1 MVRGPLKG
9 FLADVLLD
17 GRTRERGVFRMEGVE
32 RAIRTEG
39 QFGRQ
44 LWGMLCLE
52 LWFRAFM
59 DGDALPESVAATAEV
74 SSV

>member
-1 MVRGPLKG
+1 
-9 FLADVLLD
+9 
-17 GRTRERGVFRMEGVE
+17 MEGVE
-32 RAIRTEG
+32 NAIQTEG

-59 DGDALPESVAATAEV
+59 DGDALPEPATATAEV
-74 SSV
+74 SSA